1 MDLTLHRQTQR
12 PSRRMR
18 LRSVRGAEVRHAIPG
33 AVVPVAALCGAA
45 ALSAALLLALSD
57 LVERLG

>member
-12 PSRRMR
+12 PSRRLR
-18 LRSVRGAEVRHAIPG
+18 LRGVRAVQAQRGLPG
-33 AVVPVAALCGAA
+33 AVVPVAALCGAV
-45 ALSAALLLALSD
+45 ALSAGLLLALSD

>member
-12 PSRRMR
+12 PSRRLR
-18 LRSVRGAEVRHAIPG
+18 LRGVRG
-33 AVVPVAALCGAA
+33 AVVPVAALCGAV
-45 ALSAALLLALSD
+45 ALSAGLLLALSD

>member
-12 PSRRMR
+12 PSRR
-18 LRSVRGAEVRHAIPG
+18 LRVRAVRGAEAHRALPG
-33 AVVPVAALCGAA
+33 AVVPIAALCGAV
-45 ALSAALLLALSD
+45 ALSAGLLLALSD

>member
-1 MDLTLHRQTQR
+1 MDLTLHRQTPRPERRGLLRAVQR
-12 PSRRMR
+12 VQPG
-18 LRSVRGAEVRHAIPG
+18 RGLPG
-33 AVVPVAALCGAA
+33 AVVPVAALAGAA